1 MIQAK
6 PSPGRLA
13 ERFTVCCRG
22 RLIRRTNA
30 VGPQATLNG
39 HKIKIN
45 VTSVNKTAGII
56 RRLCTLPGTSEILT
70 VATDRPLLSM
80 PDVIAPLLSVDE
92 GAVLLWSEVTLSSQ
106 LIVAR
111 ACRDRVESSCSD
123 DSCERFATSIS
134 CPSSVRIVGSLAAVL
149 HACNVGST
157 TVASWV
163 LPEASSPLGLCSFIH
178 RVLRL

>member
-13 ERFTVCCRG
+13 ERFTVFCRG

-56 RRLCTLPGTSEILT
+56 RRLCTLPGTSEIST

-92 GAVLLWSEVTLSSQ
+92 EAVLFWSEVALSSQ
-106 LIVAR
+106 LIVTLELAAIEWSLAVAMIAVSVLPPVSAVPVPSALSVR
-111 ACRDRVESSCSD
+111 LLLFSTL
-123 DSCERFATSIS
+123 ATS
-134 CPSSVRIVGSLAAVL
+134 VRRLL
-149 HACNVGST
+149 R
-157 TVASWV
+157 
-163 LPEASSPLGLCSFIH
+163 LGCYPKH
-178 RVLRL
+178 RVR

>member
-6 PSPGRLA
+6 LPPGRLA
-13 ERFTVCCRG
+13 KRFTVFCRR

-30 VGPQATLNG
+30 VGPQATLYG
-39 HKIKIN
+39 HNIKIN

-56 RRLCTLPGTSEILT
+56 RRLCTLPGASGIVT

-92 GAVLLWSEVTLSSQ
+92 EAVLLRSCAFITVKSH
-106 LIVAR
+106 AR

-134 CPSSVRIVGSLAAVL
+134 CPSSVRIADSFAAVL
-149 HACNVGST
+149 HACHIGLT
-157 TVASWV
+157 TVAS
-163 LPEASSPLGLCSFIH
+163 
-178 RVLRL
+178 